1 MGAHKGNKYAL
12 GNTGGQPPMFSS
24 VEQLSEAIQSYF
36 DDCVPELSGDTV
48 LDYNYP
54 TITGMALYLG
64 FASRQSIYDYKDNK
78 EFSYTIKR
86 AMMAIENHYE
96 QRLNYQNAT
105 GAIFALK
112 NMGWQ
117 DNKNIDLKDERKTLD
132 IEERENRIK
141 ELKLKLGI
149 DED

>member
-1 MGAHKGNKYAL
+1 MPAHKGNKYAL
-12 GNTGGQPPMFSS
+12 GNTGGAPPKFDS
-24 VEQLSEAIQSYF
+24 VDVLSDSIQSYF
-36 DDCVPELSGDTV
+36 DDCVPEIEGGEV
-48 LDYNYP
+48 VNYNYP
-54 TITGMALYLG
+54 TITGLALYLG
-64 FASRQSIYDYKDNK
+64 FASRQSIYDYKEHK

-86 AMMAIENHYE
+86 AMTAIENHYE

-132 IEERENRIK
+132 IEEREQRIK
-141 ELKLKLGI
+141 ELKEKLGLN
-149 DED
+149 ED